1 MRDVYSVNSR
11 KQVGGESC
19 VFSCFIFV
27 EDAVGI
33 SPSVAGGK
41 GFPLS
46 RVFIRVGVLRVGSV
60 NVEKGVGDTVKVA
73 SYN

>member
-1 MRDVYSVNSR
+1 LY
-11 KQVGGESC
+11 
-19 VFSCFIFV
+19 FSYFIFV

-33 SPSVAGGK
+33 SPSFAGGK

-46 RVFIRVGVLRVGSV
+46 RVFVRVDVTRVGSM

-73 SYN
+73 SYD